1 MGGGSGREVE
11 VGGGRWEREEGKGR
25 AVGTVVG
32 WGWRYG
38 AHRILTVW

>member
-25 AVGTVVG
+25 AVGRWWAGVG
-32 WGWRYG
+32 DME
-38 AHRILTVW
+38 RIGY